1 MREDVEMRILVA
13 GAGHVGAKVL
23 RQLKKNP
30 KLEVLTVDPR
40 EEPPAVQEGIIPDVD
55 YREELSLTALEG
67 VIKQVKPDIV
77 LVTTSTEDMG
87 LGTAPGMDIYV
98 ESLRAELA
106 SIVDVPVIG
115 VARAV

>member
-1 MREDVEMRILVA
+1 MKKDIKMCILVA

-40 EEPPAVQEGIIPDVD
+40 EEPPAVQEGIISDVD
-55 YREELSLTALEG
+55 YREELIQTALEG
-67 VIKQVKPDIV
+67 VIKQVKPDLV

-87 LGTAPGMDIYV
+87 LGTAPGIDIYV

-115 VARAV
+115 VARTV

>member
-1 MREDVEMRILVA
+1 MRVLVA

-23 RQLKKNP
+23 LQLKKNP

-40 EEPPAVQEGIIPDVD
+40 ENPPAVQEGIIPEVD
-55 YREELSLTALEG
+55 FREKLTLTALEE
-67 VIKQVKPDIV
+67 VIKQAKPDLV

-87 LGTAPGMDIYV
+87 LGSAPGVDIYV
-98 ESLRAELA
+98 ETLRAELA

-115 VARAV
+115 VARTI